1 MFANASTTYLVE
13 AKVQIAISCSEIV
26 FLWDFSFEIFF
37 LSTRST
43 LLSFFI
49 NQADADLKT
58 CINTFLKS
66 IIIFLFQWLAPTIP
80 IISILIQM
88 YRVGGLTCNH
98 KEHIFCSVNKILI
111 HINYWTQHS
120 STTVICACINWTTSQ
135 KKKKK
140 QKNSCTILW
149 SFNNSLLS
157 CYAFGYK
164 GDLVTY
170 YFVVLLICFLTSLDL
185 SLRVSLS
192 INTIPDQRLGN

>member
-1 MFANASTTYLVE
+1 MFANACTTYLVE

-66 IIIFLFQWLAPTIP
+66 IIIFLFQWLALTIP

-88 YRVGGLTCNH
+88 YRVGGLTCNQ

-111 HINYWTQHS
+111 HINYWAQHS
-120 STTVICACINWTTSQ
+120 STTVVCACVNWTTSQ
-135 KKKKK
+135 KKKK
-140 QKNSCTILW
+140 QKSSCTILW

-157 CYAFGYK
+157 CYAFGYN
-164 GDLVTY
+164 GDLVMIHTT
-170 YFVVLLICFLTSLDL
+170 LLYC
-185 SLRVSLS
+185 
-192 INTIPDQRLGN
+192 